1 MLREVIL
8 SSVGA
13 EISMATNSLSEL
25 PSRSSQE
32 GRRIPEELSRVCCM
46 TGQKG
51 HMKQA
56 AGLFQLAK

>member
-25 PSRSSQE
+25 LSKKFAR
-32 GRRIPEELSRVCCM
+32 GLRFPENFPEFV
-46 TGQKG
+46 
-51 HMKQA
+51 A
-56 AGLFQLAK
+56 